1 MSDVSDTA
9 ERSPETLGAA
19 PSGRHGPS
27 ILSRAGAI
35 LLNQREAT
43 ITLIAVILFI
53 YFAATTPSF
62 FSHGSF
68 VNIGQYMAPY
78 VIIGIGLVLVMVC
91 GEIDLSV
98 GFVWTLSPFVMHF
111 FVDSG
116 LPTVL
121 AIVVT
126 VLVLSL
132 IGLING
138 VVTTI
143 FGVPS
148 LITTLATG
156 YIVFGYTLT
165 ISSAQQINL
174 PTQSVGIG
182 HWFGGEAWSEIIWAT
197 VLVLIFQVLLRRTRW
212 GLYTVSV
219 GGNILGAREAG
230 IKVNRIKIGNF
241 MMCSSLGA
249 LAGILEAFK
258 NDIADPSAGQLA
270 VVLTGIAAAVIGGTA
285 MLGGVGTMIGMWFG
299 ALVLGE
305 LQDGFNL
312 RGISSYKYLIIEGAA
327 IIVFM
332 IANTYL
338 TKLRGSGRLVGTSS
352 SRRTPPPPPPTTDWD
367 PARQVTDDA
376 GGLDP
381 SRGE

>member
-9 ERSPETLGAA
+9 ERSPEIIGGA
-19 PSGRHGPS
+19 PNRRNRGPS
-27 ILSRAGAI
+27 ALNRARVFF
-35 LLNQREAT
+35 LNQREAS
-43 ITLIAVILFI
+43 ITLIAAILFI
-53 YFAATTPSF
+53 YFAATTPAF

-68 VNIGQYMAPY
+68 VNIAQYMGPY
-78 VIIGIGLVLVMVC
+78 VIIGIGLVLLMVC

-126 VLVLSL
+126 VLLLSL
-132 IGLING
+132 IGLLNG
-138 VVTTI
+138 VVTTV

-148 LITTLATG
+148 LITTLGSG
-156 YIVFGYTLT
+156 YLIYGYMLT

-182 HWFGGEAWSEIIWAT
+182 HWFGSEAWSEIIWAS
-197 VLVLIFQVLLRRTRW
+197 VLVLLFHILLTRTRW

-219 GGNILGAREAG
+219 GGNLLGAREAG
-230 IKVNRIKIGNF
+230 IKVNKIKIGNF

-258 NDIADPSAGQLA
+258 TDIIDPSAGQLT
-270 VVLTGIAAAVIGGTA
+270 VVLVALAGAVIGGTA
-285 MLGGVGTMIGMWFG
+285 MLGGVGTMIGMWVG
-299 ALVLGE
+299 VLVLGE
-305 LQDGFNL
+305 LQDGFFL
-312 RGISSYKYLIIEGAA
+312 RGIGSNNYLMILGAA
-327 IIVFM
+327 ILAFM
-332 IANTYL
+332 IVNTYL
-338 TKLRGSGRLVGTSS
+338 SRLRGSGRLQSKT
-352 SRRTPPPPPPTTDWD
+352 
-367 PARQVTDDA
+367 
-376 GGLDP
+376 
-381 SRGE
+381 